1 MQERPPPEA
10 IRGSWY
16 FLPESEDPHKP
27 ADKGR
32 QVYRFRLDG
41 TFARYILKSDEW
53 IEKEEGDYTFD
64 GAFLIIRGRNTDT
77 YRVRL
82 EGAWRWNLEGKKED
96 QKLMRGL
103 MREQDFFDLTEK
115 DAKEI
120 RILPIRA
127 TVEAPAEHADVIYD
141 LMHTGEST
149 IPKRIGSFFVE
160 RDSGGK
166 LWVGLTRFA
175 RGLEDKTWERII
187 RESFLDI
194 YLGKPSDVKVV
205 TVRLL
210 DTDES
215 RVFSYSM

>member
-1 MQERPPPEA
+1 MQERPPPES

-16 FLPESEDPHKP
+16 FLPESADPHGP

-32 QVYRFRLDG
+32 HLYRFRLDG
-41 TFARYILKSDEW
+41 TFTRYILKGEDWS
-53 IEKEEGDYTFD
+53 EKESGDYTFD

-77 YRVRL
+77 YRVRR
-82 EGAWRWNLEGKKED
+82 EGAWRWNLEGKKEN

-103 MREQDFFDLTEK
+103 MRENDFFELSEK

-127 TVEAPAEHADVIYD
+127 TVAVPVDHSDAVFDI
-141 LMHTGEST
+141 MHRSNGGH
-149 IPKRIGSFFVE
+149 PRRIGSFFVE
-160 RDSGGK
+160 RSGGGK
-166 LWVGLTRFA
+166 IWVGLTRFA
-175 RGLEDKTWERII
+175 TGLRAETWERII
-187 RESFLDI
+187 RESFLDVH
-194 YLGKPSDVKVV
+194 LGKPSDISVV

-215 RVFSYSM
+215 HVFSYSM

>member
-1 MQERPPPEA
+1 MMERLPPEA

-16 FLPESEDPHKP
+16 FLPESADPHGP

-32 QVYRFRLDG
+32 QLYRFRLDG
-41 TFARYILKSDEW
+41 TFSRYILKGSDW
-53 IEKEEGDYTFD
+53 SEKEEGDYTFD

-77 YRVRL
+77 YRVRP
-82 EGAWRWNLEGKKED
+82 EGAWKWNLEGKKED

-103 MREQDFFDLTEK
+103 MKEDDFFDLSDK

-127 TVEAPAEHADVIYD
+127 TVEAPAEHDDVVYD
-141 LMHTGEST
+141 LMHTGEAGH
-149 IPKRIGSFFVE
+149 PRRIGSFFVE
-160 RDSGGK
+160 RSSDGK
-166 LWVGLTRFA
+166 IWVGLTRFA
-175 RGLEDKTWERII
+175 SGLQDTTWERII

-194 YLGKPSDVKVV
+194 FLGKPSDVTVV

-215 RVFSYSM
+215 RVFNYSV